1 MKHHWQADWWR
12 ADAVAESA
20 RQPERIGVREPT
32 LQGGA
37 VPFWGLLTFTFV
49 LLIAPQTFFP
59 ALAPLR
65 IALLVGAGAIVTQMV
80 QRLVS
85 RQPVVR
91 LTPEMWIAAC
101 LVGWAVVTLPLS
113 YWPGGGVRFLFEMYF
128 KTLAIFWLASTTINT
143 LARLRQVE
151 WELSLLAVP
160 IAISGMMHYLSSAFI
175 PGAAV
180 TRIVGYG
187 SAYVEN
193 PNDMALMLNLILP
206 LSLSLVLT
214 TRNAV
219 GRGCLLVFIVLDVL
233 AIILTFSRGGFVT
246 LAMTFV
252 MYAWRLRKRPEMRWV
267 PAALAVGV
275 VCCVPFIPS
284 GYIARLA
291 TVTDINSDPTGSAQ
305 SRWRDMLAA
314 AGFVL
319 SNPIV
324 GAGIGMD
331 ELALNEARG
340 AFWVEV
346 HNVYL
351 QYAVELGIPGLVL
364 FLMLLRRCFKSVR
377 LVEQRSSQV
386 PALQEFFLLA
396 EGIELSLFAFAV
408 AALFHPFA
416 YHFYFFYMGGLAISI
431 RVAYDAEA
439 TRIAPERDRV

>member
-160 IAISGMMHYLSSAFI
+160 IAISGIMHYLSS
-175 PGAAV
+175 
-180 TRIVGYG
+180 
-187 SAYVEN
+187 
-193 PNDMALMLNLILP
+193 ALMLNLILP

-377 LVEQRSSQV
+377 LVEQRSSRV
-386 PALQEFFLLA
+386 PALQ
-396 EGIELSLFAFAV
+396 
-408 AALFHPFA
+408 
-416 YHFYFFYMGGLAISI
+416 
-431 RVAYDAEA
+431 
-439 TRIAPERDRV
+439 